1 MHKDTDR
8 STHKRPRYRMIKSR
22 FERRA
27 YDRKEHAKIAHPPR
41 IAGRANLGGGVH
53 MCIYSQSRATKIPSR
68 AKASKRRQRE
78 HSTHSSFAIPAVSP
92 FQPQTRL
99 SKPHEA
105 HQVLTTADGKGEGRF
120 RRFGCAARFS
130 STRKLGVACRGQ
142 RESATQ
148 ERAAVASET
157 RSRLPETSM
166 LRNAKDIDGD
176 PEQAAVIDE
185 RPQQDRTH
193 IDRYD
198 TVNDTQNPHTT
209 TTTTYPSRK
218 ARSRM
223 STACKGPTLTSETS
237 AHLPDIAEQRQTHRR
252 RPGLERKSVAT
263 TGPEAIRRAMT
274 MLATPSP

>member
-1 MHKDTDR
+1 MRASSVGPSQITSPPRPCAHPLNAVPPPSRLPIDHLSLRAPSGCNKNHFRRALAQDPACTPAPQAMHKDTDR

-166 LRNAKDIDGD
+166 YEVA
-176 PEQAAVIDE
+176 
-185 RPQQDRTH
+185 
-193 IDRYD
+193 
-198 TVNDTQNPHTT
+198 
-209 TTTTYPSRK
+209 
-218 ARSRM
+218 
-223 STACKGPTLTSETS
+223 
-237 AHLPDIAEQRQTHRR
+237 QRQRHRR
-252 RPGLERKSVAT
+252 RS
-263 TGPEAIRRAMT
+263 
-274 MLATPSP
+274 